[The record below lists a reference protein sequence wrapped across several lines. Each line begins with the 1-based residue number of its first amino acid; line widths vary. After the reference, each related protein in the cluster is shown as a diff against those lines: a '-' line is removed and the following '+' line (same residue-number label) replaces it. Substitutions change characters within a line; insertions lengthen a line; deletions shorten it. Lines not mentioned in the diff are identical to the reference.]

1 MFENIL
7 LYLPVCIL
15 SAVLMTFMRIIP
27 LITQIPRYFA
37 WKKFA
42 EAANLTFTPV
52 PFFRYVGNTSPQIYG
67 SYKGRQVVISADTHG
82 KLGFADSFTQIVI
95 PIRNRITSK
104 FPHGGFLYIR
114 RLSVKDKFFV
124 EIQKI
129 IPNLILDP
137 MPSSGYVIFSSPEN
151 LGNSIER
158 LSEFKQVAVD
168 KLFSGLLIKEQN
180 LCFRKKNI
188 DTKPENMEVLITNL
202 FTVAEHFEEYSLAWM
217 K

>member
-1 MFENIL
+1 
-7 LYLPVCIL
+7 
-15 SAVLMTFMRIIP
+15 MRIIP
-27 LITQIPRYFA
+27 LVTQIPRYFA

-42 EAANLTFTPV
+42 ETAKLTFIPV
-52 PFFRYVGNTSPQIYG
+52 PFFRYIGNTSPQIYG

-124 EIQKI
+124 EMQKI
-129 IPNLILDP
+129 IPNLVLDP
-137 MPSSGYVIFSSPEN
+137 APSSGNLVFSSPESM
-151 LGNSIER
+151 GNSIER
-158 LSEFKQVAVD
+158 LSEFKQVAVN
-168 KLFSGLLIKEQN
+168 KLFSGLLIREQN
-180 LCFRKKNI
+180 LYFRKKNV
-188 DTKPENMEVLITNL
+188 DTNPENMEALITNL
-202 FTVAEHFEEYSLAWM
+202 FAVAEHFEEYSFAWM